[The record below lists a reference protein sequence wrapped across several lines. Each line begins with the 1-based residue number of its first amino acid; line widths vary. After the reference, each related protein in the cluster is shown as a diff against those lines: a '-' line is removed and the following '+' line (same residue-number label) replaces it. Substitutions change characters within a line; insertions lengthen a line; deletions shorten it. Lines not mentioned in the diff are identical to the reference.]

1 MKKLLLVLVTL
12 AVCLALLPVGSS
24 NIQADGPT
32 PVSVPAEE
40 GDGSIQADGPTPVN
54 VPAADENADFVDIV
68 GVPQLV
74 AAPEGKLEV
83 LDGVVGMPQSV
94 EAPEEEISVNTS
106 QVGPRGVSPTLP
118 GDFHASAGSVTVTSV
133 WTTDGSGNNKTTFNC
148 GDSIRY
154 YGNVYNNTGS
164 SKTAYFSWSVTGPC
178 GSIAS
183 WSGNQT
189 TANGNAVWYLPAT
202 IPSGACAGTY
212 TYKLSVTYGGS
223 TSYKSINFTVNCGG
237 GSVTVT
243 SVWTTDGSGN
253 NKTTF
258 NCGDSIRYYG
268 NVYNNTGSSKTA
280 YFSWSVTGPCG
291 SIASWS
297 GNQTTANGNAVWYL
311 PATIP
316 SNACA
321 GTYTY
326 KLSVTYGGSTSYK
339 SINFTVNCGGGS
351 VTVTSV
357 WTTDGSGNNK
367 TTFNCGDSIRYYGNV
382 YNNTGSSKT
391 AYFSWS
397 VTGPCGSIASWSG
410 NQTTA
415 NGNAVWYLPATIPS
429 NACAGTYTYKLSVTY
444 GGSTSYKSINF
455 TVNCGGGW
463 RLPWQGSWSFTG
475 GPHVYGIWP
484 SSPCNQLTNGVPSGL
499 DFSGGSVVLA
509 IDAGTV
515 VTASSGLEGFC
526 GYDVKIKHG
535 SYIVG
540 YMHMKSPAQGGVQWT
555 VGQTVQQGTKVGVT
569 GGCSPVHLHLELYDV
584 NGGRVSWDG
593 MRIDGYAVHVVRRIS
608 DGQIHNYEGSMT
620 KGTEDPRT
628 VTMCGNY
635 GQATLVLAPETAI
648 AGTAEPGCYGGIC
661 RTRQVTST
669 NTLRP

>member
-1 MKKLLLVLVTL
+1 
-12 AVCLALLPVGSS
+12 
-24 NIQADGPT
+24 
-32 PVSVPAEE
+32 
-40 GDGSIQADGPTPVN
+40 
-54 VPAADENADFVDIV
+54 
-68 GVPQLV
+68 
-74 AAPEGKLEV
+74 
-83 LDGVVGMPQSV
+83 
-94 EAPEEEISVNTS
+94 
-106 QVGPRGVSPTLP
+106 
-118 GDFHASAGSVTVTSV
+118 
-133 WTTDGSGNNKTTFNC
+133 
-148 GDSIRY
+148 
-154 YGNVYNNTGS
+154 
-164 SKTAYFSWSVTGPC
+164 
-178 GSIAS
+178 
-183 WSGNQT
+183 
-189 TANGNAVWYLPAT
+189 
-202 IPSGACAGTY
+202 
-212 TYKLSVTYGGS
+212 
-223 TSYKSINFTVNCGG
+223 
-237 GSVTVT
+237 
-243 SVWTTDGSGN
+243 
-253 NKTTF
+253 
-258 NCGDSIRYYG
+258 
-268 NVYNNTGSSKTA
+268 
-280 YFSWSVTGPCG
+280 
-291 SIASWS
+291 
-297 GNQTTANGNAVWYL
+297 
-311 PATIP
+311 
-316 SNACA
+316 
-321 GTYTY
+321 
-326 KLSVTYGGSTSYK
+326 
-339 SINFTVNCGGGS
+339 